1 MPPKRREISVRI
13 AFSASVE
20 YRAEPR
26 RGASGTWAFST
37 QAALPDPKP
46 SSAQPRISSS
56 NCSTRSTNAASS

>member
-20 YRAEPR
+20 YRADAPAR
-26 RGASGTWAFST
+26 RIRTWAFST

-56 NCSTRSTNAASS
+56 SCSTRSTNAASS